1 MTHVEK
7 LIRKEFKIKTEEKLL
22 ELISSQKDSFYEEHF
37 LIPKE
42 QYVKK
47 IKQLIFKINDY
58 GDTYAEARDMGQSGS
73 IFESFGRGVGGVV
86 RKNYIKS
93 RKILV
98 NQVRFFVS

>member
-7 LIRKEFKIKTEEKLL
+7 LIRKEFKIKTEDKLL
-22 ELISSQKDSFYEEHF
+22 ELICSRKDSFYEENF
-37 LIPKE
+37 LIPKD
-42 QYVKK
+42 QYVNK

-73 IFESFGRGVGGVV
+73 IFESFGQAVGGDV

-98 NQVRFFVS
+98 NQVSFFIS